1 MDNLNL
7 RRRSSRNRAIRDHEF
22 QRTYQACI
30 PCSRRKVKC
39 EPSDNGKCVRCAQKQ
54 LDCTF
59 TAKKPWSRAS
69 TGGYSTPR
77 HSQTPSVSDNRRLEF
92 SLNLL
97 TEASRLASN
106 NQPATKEN
114 SLPSSILKTVVSSNN
129 DAMNILYEAAVQ
141 DQDRIA
147 LEAQSDASTR
157 IPRSLNDTDSLRLW
171 NACRFVKMGWFSA
184 YEAIYFVDLFFANMN
199 PMSPILTD
207 FFASHK
213 NQFYLVTQEPMLCCT
228 ILMISS
234 RHHTLP
240 GVAGDSRTFF
250 IHHRLWQHCQH
261 LLMRLTLGQEKLAKG
276 KTRNVGTVEALLLMS
291 EWYPRQLQFPPDT
304 DGWDSDFLMTN
315 LDGRDPPIPEKEIP
329 VSDRWREDVVEPTKR
344 FERMS
349 WMVLSAA
356 LALSHELGAFETQHV
371 ARPDDLVGEDA
382 ENYINHLELRRR
394 RLPSLLFIFI
404 NGLSCRIGCT
414 SPMASDAGIPA
425 LSLGSLR
432 PVENGRQWLFL
443 INAWTELTKLT
454 ISITDKLFFLMS
466 TSLATSSTQTF
477 LDILEE
483 KQMLLAD
490 WYERNSSLIVPGVP
504 FSDILF
510 IEYKH
515 LQILVN
521 SVGMQL
527 VVQRVLSQS
536 GLQTESTIDRFFIE
550 RARQLN
556 MTTQEYGFIEEV
568 FEACHQT
575 LERVVS
581 LGSTGKLYFSPMRI
595 LFRTISSSIFMIK
608 AVALGVRN
616 SKLREALKI
625 LDQVIV
631 CLQDKNHD
639 DVHLKFQYA
648 TLLKAQVKRLRDNLV
663 SSQPMTGINENYPL
677 HPTSD
682 QQRLEEQDPT
692 EQPLAGENQAS
703 AFQMDHIDEFNIDE
717 WLFLPFDASMAP
729 FGPTEWDGGARLDG
743 VDLDLDFLWQIPS

>member
-1 MDNLNL
+1 
-7 RRRSSRNRAIRDHEF
+7 
-22 QRTYQACI
+22 
-30 PCSRRKVKC
+30 
-39 EPSDNGKCVRCAQKQ
+39 
-54 LDCTF
+54 
-59 TAKKPWSRAS
+59 
-69 TGGYSTPR
+69 
-77 HSQTPSVSDNRRLEF
+77 
-92 SLNLL
+92 
-97 TEASRLASN
+97 
-106 NQPATKEN
+106 
-114 SLPSSILKTVVSSNN
+114 
-129 DAMNILYEAAVQ
+129 MNILYEAAVQ
-141 DQDRIA
+141 EEDRNGP
-147 LEAQSDASTR
+147 EVQSADASR
-157 IPRSLNDTDSLRLW
+157 CIPRSLNDTDSLRLW

-184 YEAIYFVDLFFANMN
+184 YEAIYFVDLFFTNMN
-199 PMSPILTD
+199 PLSPILTD

-261 LLMRLTLGQEKLAKG
+261 LLMRLVLGQEKLSKG
-276 KTRNVGTVEALLLMS
+276 KTRIVGTVEALLLMS

-315 LDGRDPPIPEKEIP
+315 LDGRDPPIPEKDIP

-349 WMVLSAA
+349 WMVLSSA
-356 LALSHELGAFETQHV
+356 LALSHELGAFETHHL

-382 ENYINHLELRRR
+382 EKYMNHLELRRR

-404 NGLSCRIGCT
+404 NALSCRIGCT
-414 SPMASDAGIPA
+414 SPMASDTGIPP
-425 LSLGSLR
+425 LSLASLR
-432 PVENGRQWLFL
+432 PVENGRQWLFF
-443 INAWTELTKLT
+443 INSWMELTKLT
-454 ISITDKLFFLMS
+454 MSITDKLFFLMS
-466 TSLATSSTQTF
+466 TSLANSSTQTF

-483 KQMLLAD
+483 KQLLLAD
-490 WYERNSSLIVPGVP
+490 WHERNSSLIAPEVP

-510 IEYKH
+510 AEYQH
-515 LQILVN
+515 LRILVN

-536 GLQTESTIDRFFIE
+536 GLQSETTIDRFFIE

-568 FEACHQT
+568 FDGCRQS

-581 LGSTGKLYFSPMRI
+581 LGNKNILYFSPMRI

-608 AVALGVRN
+608 ALALGARN
-616 SKLREALKI
+616 SKLREALQI
-625 LDQVIV
+625 LDQVIIA
-631 CLQDKNHD
+631 LEDKNHD

-648 TLLKAQVKRLRDNLV
+648 TLLKAQVKRLRDSLV
-663 SSQPMTGINENYPL
+663 SSQGVSSTNENYPL
-677 HPTSD
+677 NANLERQTFEEQHPTD
-682 QQRLEEQDPT
+682 QSFG
-692 EQPLAGENQAS
+692 GENQES
-703 AFQMDHIDEFNIDE
+703 FGFQMSQMDQLNINE

-729 FGPTEWDGGARLDG
+729 FGPSEWDAGARLDG